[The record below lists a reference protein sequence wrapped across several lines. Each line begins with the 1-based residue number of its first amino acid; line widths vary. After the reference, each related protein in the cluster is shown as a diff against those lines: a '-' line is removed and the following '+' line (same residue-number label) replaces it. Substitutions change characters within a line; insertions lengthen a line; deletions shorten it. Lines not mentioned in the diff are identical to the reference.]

1 MTKTYQLTGPTDAD
15 SREKLVSELQDV
27 QGVHDVDV
35 LAEPES
41 DHALS
46 IALSGLGF
54 TDEQVDDAV
63 GAAGYALKLS

>member
-1 MTKTYQLTGPTDAD
+1 M
-15 SREKLVSELQDV
+15 SELQDV

-35 LAEPES
+35 FEEADSPNS
-41 DHALS
+41 LS

-54 TDEQVDDAV
+54 TDEQVDDAA

>member
-15 SREKLVSELQDV
+15 SRKKLVSELQDV

-35 LAEPES
+35 FEEADSPNS
-41 DHALS
+41 LS

-54 TDEQVDDAV
+54 TDEQVDDAA